1 MSPQSGYLYLH
12 YVVLNVVDYDW
23 CPNLLDVVDD
33 LVVLNDLDLDCTS
46 VNSAISSMDITTYH
60 WCSETDR

>member
-12 YVVLNVVDYDW
+12 YVVLNVGDCDW

-33 LVVLNDLDLDCTS
+33 LVVLNDVDLDCTN
-46 VNSAISSMDITTYH
+46 VNSVISSMDITTYH